1 MASRVDWK
9 TITFSAEEEADF
21 RKVFAEFDKDG
32 NGNVTGDE
40 LGAVFKQL
48 GESVPNFKIRDMI
61 AEVDTDQSGTI
72 EFNEFLNMMK
82 RVRASGGK
90 VASQLYNVVKKVEK
104 VTKMGGTSDISAAD
118 TTHSFSE
125 DETIAFADWIN
136 YALRDDPDVKD
147 KLPIDT
153 SSTTALFDAVKDGVL
168 LCKLIN
174 SSVKDTIDPRAINT
188 KKLNAFTIGENQT
201 LALNSASAI
210 GCNCVNL
217 GPSDMMS
224 GTVHLVLGLLW
235 QVIRIGLFAGINL
248 KDCPGLSRLLE
259 GDETLADLL
268 ALPPDVLLLRWVNFH
283 LAEAGVAR
291 RIKNF
296 SGDIKDSE
304 AYIHLL
310 KQIAPASAAL
320 DTEALKIGDAEARA
334 EAMLTNADK
343 IECRKFVRAADVVKG
358 NAKLNLAFVAHLF
371 NTYPA
376 LEPTEEF
383 AGLAEF
389 DLGEMDETREERTFR
404 NWMNSLGCRPF
415 VYNLYNDLQD
425 GQVLLQLFD
434 AVQPGIVDWGKV
446 NKPPFKKF
454 GGMQKK
460 LENLNYALD
469 LGRTLKFS
477 IVGIDG
483 KDLYDGIKTLTLAVV
498 WQLMRAYT
506 LSVLQRLSGGSKRIT
521 DPAIVKWVNN
531 TLLEHGK
538 ESRIKNF
545 KDAAISTAIPV
556 IDLVDSI
563 KPESIDYD
571 NVLPGETEE
580 DRLSNAK
587 YAISMARKMGANI
600 YALPEDLVEVKPKMV
615 LTVFACLMARAMG
628 KEASLC

>member
-1 MASRVDWK
+1 MRAHTPSHIGDSTREVA
-9 TITFSAEEEADF
+9 FSSSF
-21 RKVFAEFDKDG
+21 TYNIRLTTVSH
-32 NGNVTGDE
+32 TS
-40 LGAVFKQL
+40 LPSSAVQ
-48 GESVPNFKIRDMI
+48 
-61 AEVDTDQSGTI
+61 
-72 EFNEFLNMMK
+72 
-82 RVRASGGK
+82 
-90 VASQLYNVVKKVEK
+90 
-104 VTKMGGTSDISAAD
+104 
-118 TTHSFSE
+118 
-125 DETIAFADWIN
+125 
-136 YALRDDPDVKD
+136 
-147 KLPIDT
+147 
-153 SSTTALFDAVKDGVL
+153 DGVL

-174 SSVKDTIDPRAINT
+174 SSVKDTIDPRAINI
-188 KKLNAFTIGENQT
+188 KKLNAFRIGENQT
-201 LALNSASAI
+201 LAVNSASAI

-217 GPSDMMS
+217 GPQDMAN

-283 LAEAGVAR
+283 LAEAGTAKRVR
-291 RIKNF
+291 NF
-296 SGDIKDSE
+296 GNDIKDSE
-304 AYIHLL
+304 AYTYLL
-310 KQIAPASAAL
+310 NQIAPKDAGVDL
-320 DTEALKIGDAEARA
+320 EPLKVGDLEQRA
-334 EAMLTNADK
+334 EAMLGNADK
-343 IECRKFVRAADVVKG
+343 IGCRKFVRAGDVVRG
-358 NAKLNLAFVAHLF
+358 NAKLNLAYVAHLF
-371 NTYPA
+371 NTYPG

-434 AVQPGIVDWGKV
+434 AVQPGIVDWPRV
-446 NKPPFKKF
+446 NKAPFKKF
-454 GGMQKK
+454 GGTQKK

-469 LGRTLKFS
+469 LGRQLRFS

-506 LSVLQRLSGGSKRIT
+506 LSVLQRLSGSDKRIT
-521 DPAIVKWVNN
+521 DPQIIKWVNSK
-531 TLLEHGK
+531 LEEGDK
-538 ESRIKNF
+538 DSRIRTF
-545 KDAAISTAIPV
+545 KDPAIATALPV
-556 IDLVDSI
+556 LDLVDAI

-571 NVLPGETEE
+571 NVTAGDTEE

-587 YAISMARKMGANI
+587 YAISMARKIGANI
-600 YALPEDLVEVKPKMV
+600 YALPEDLLEVRPKMC